1 VVLPTALALM
11 VCNMDR
17 ICMAVAIVPMAAEF
31 GWAPSTQGIVQSAFL
46 WGYMLT
52 QFVGGSLADKHGG
65 EHSSTCC
72 RLCRCHCHVVSRAA
86 KLSTLRAAG
95 KVVMAFGIVWFS
107 LASLLLPLVV
117 MPAVSVGPSTQCTWL
132 KHFP

>member
-1 VVLPTALALM
+1 MVLPTALALM

-65 EHSSTCC
+65 EHLVDLLQT
-72 RLCRCHCHVVSRAA
+72 VEVP
-86 KLSTLRAAG
+86 
-95 KVVMAFGIVWFS
+95 
-107 LASLLLPLVV
+107 LLL
-117 MPAVSVGPSTQCTWL
+117 
-132 KHFP
+132 

>member
-1 VVLPTALALM
+1 MIDRQSLTGQFLRVVLPTALALM

-52 QFVGGSLADKHGG
+52 QFVGGTLADKHGG
-65 EHSSTCC
+65 KHEHGMLWTYC
-72 RLCRCHCHVVSRAA
+72 VEA
-86 KLSTLRAAG
+86 
-95 KVVMAFGIVWFS
+95 M
-107 LASLLLPLVV
+107 
-117 MPAVSVGPSTQCTWL
+117 
-132 KHFP
+132 